1 MVTAPDSSSNHHS
14 PTGAPPLPAVS
25 GDSNSPKFPPKTLA
39 SPWAQV
45 VRGGD
50 GESTAPVPQSP
61 PLPPPTSSSS
71 SSSSSIAPD
80 QLNSSD
86 SVENSNSNA
95 VAADGDGNEGNVGSY
110 KKSAWKKPSNG
121 VVFEAGLVM
130 GDESWPALS
139 ESTKVSGKLQPDS
152 ASLKVAVEGSSL
164 SSPQAPVIS
173 HSPQKQASSNAKP
186 NSATN
191 YNMSNRQKS
200 MKRGGDSNIGSG
212 PALSS
217 LSNPS
222 PPPLS
227 PPFPLYQVN
236 PGGYGI
242 PDHSPRDHYRN
253 NNWDTR
259 PPASGFV
266 PTMNEHQG
274 ASRRGNFGPHPR
286 GDGSYHNNYGSRR
299 DQGRGN
305 YANARDAHVH
315 QPRMP
320 PPRGI
325 LRHPPPNTAGFVGP
339 QPIGG
344 PYSNPFG
351 FPEYHYFPTPLFDH
365 FKGMPFFTHGPPS
378 AMFFPAEESP
388 PTNVIVNQIDYYFS
402 EANLVKD
409 DFLKANMDE
418 QGWVP
423 VTLIAD
429 FPRVKSLTDNIQ
441 VILDSMRTSTV
452 VEVQGDKLRKH
463 TEWKKWVPSAKLQA
477 ESGSIS
483 PGGSRSNNLALD
495 LQTMALNEPTTK
507 EEGPAE
513 ASDQS

>member
-1 MVTAPDSSSNHHS
+1 MVTAPDSSSDNHS
-14 PTGAPPLPAVS
+14 PTSAPPFPAVS
-25 GDSNSPKFPPKTLA
+25 GDSNSPKFPPKTLT

-50 GESTAPVPQSP
+50 GESTTPVPQSP

-71 SSSSSIAPD
+71 SSSSSSIAPD
-80 QLNSSD
+80 QLMSSD
-86 SVENSNSNA
+86 SVD
-95 VAADGDGNEGNVGSY
+95 VAADGDGNEGNVDRY

-139 ESTKVSGKLQPDS
+139 ESTKVSGKLQSDS
-152 ASLKVAVEGSSL
+152 SSSKAAAEGSSL
-164 SSPQAPVIS
+164 SSSQAPVTS

-191 YNMSNRQKS
+191 YNMPNRQRS

-217 LSNPS
+217 FSNPS

-227 PPFPLYQVN
+227 PPFPVYQVH

-259 PPASGFV
+259 PPAGGFV

-274 ASRRGNFGPHPR
+274 SSRRGNFGPHLR
-286 GDGSYHNNYGSRR
+286 GDSSYHNNYGSRR
-299 DQGRGN
+299 DQDRRS
-305 YANARDAHVH
+305 YANTRDTNVH

-344 PYSNPFG
+344 PYPNPFG
-351 FPEYHYFPTPLFDH
+351 FPEFHYFPTPLFDH

-388 PTNVIVNQIDYYFS
+388 LTNVIVKQIDYYFS

-409 DFLKANMDE
+409 DFLKSHMDE

-441 VILDSMRTSTV
+441 VILDSMRTSIV
-452 VEVQGDKLRKH
+452 VEVQGDKLRRRN
-463 TEWKKWVPSAKLQA
+463 EWKKYLPSAKLQT

-483 PGGSRSNNLALD
+483 PSAGSRNNNVAVD
-495 LQTMALNEPTTK
+495 FQTMTLNKTTTK
-507 EEGPAE
+507 EEAPTE
-513 ASDQS
+513 ASNQS